1 MMSPTDVWIILIT
14 YSKQLSETFRAVGL
28 LIAAKQVKKA
38 DYTAQ
43 YSIPP
48 ADPV

>member
-1 MMSPTDVWIILIT
+1 MCRLYIFKIF
-14 YSKQLSETFRAVGL
+14 ETFRAVGL
-28 LIAAKQVKKA
+28 LIAEKQVKKA
-38 DYTAQ
+38 DHTAQ